1 MIQEDSLIIN
11 GPSYQIIQPTGE
23 TFFLGKLLKKEKNP
37 VNQMEPKRVITIYE
51 FENMPTPYELSIDGS
66 RNIPIF
72 SISNPSTECCC
83 FWNIF
88 GLTEYSGPIYIQR

>member
-1 MIQEDSLIIN
+1 MIEGDSLVIN
-11 GPSYQIIQPTGE
+11 GPSYQIIEPTGE
-23 TFFLGKLLKKEKNP
+23 TFFLGKLLKKEKKT
-37 VNQMEPKRVITIYE
+37 VNHMEPRYIITIYE
-51 FENMPTPYELSIDGS
+51 FENMPTPCELSIDGS

-88 GLTEYSGPIYIQR
+88 DSTEYTGPIYIQR